1 MYVAFAWRPSENFS
15 DGLCLCRAKLWGV
28 LIKRKKNVAVRQVV
42 GEERQNLLN
51 II

>member
-1 MYVAFAWRPSENFS
+1 MYVAFAWRPSEKFS
-15 DGLCLCRAKLWGV
+15 DGLLFVSGKAVKCSDKTE
-28 LIKRKKNVAVRQVV
+28 KNVAVRQLV